1 MQRSSLRRKSK
12 ITTMLF
18 VFEIFILTMYVV
30 FVDYGEELLPV
41 DPPDKN
47 HDHENDPIR
56 LNAFDDV
63 HVMVFVGY
71 GFLMI
76 FLKRYGFSGLGYN
89 FIVGTVA
96 IQWSVVME
104 GFFDLKDSKIQL
116 TGDSVI
122 KAEFAT
128 NAVLITLGVILGKAS
143 PIQLFLITV
152 IEVFLYSINRGVC
165 EHILEAVDPGGAIYI
180 HVFGAVFGLGVAKM
194 IFNPRSVAHEEEIS
208 QYHSDLFSMLGTLF
222 LWVYWPGFNSS
233 LLLGHI
239 KHRAII
245 NTYFALAA
253 SCVTAFACS
262 TVLTRESKF
271 SMVHI
276 QNATLAGGVAVGAIS
291 HMIIHP
297 WGAVLIGLIAGAS
310 CTAGYEYFQ
319 PWLIKQFSMHDTCGV
334 TSLHGIPG
342 ILSAICS
349 VVIAAIADYPQYKN
363 SLYKI
368 YPARAPAMNSTDYLE
383 LRQHSTDISAGQGR
397 SANIQC
403 GIQVAALMITLAIS
417 IAGGLFTGL
426 IARLKFFDPL
436 DEKDFYLDAPYWEVP
451 DDFVEAAPQIL
462 IPQVPGVA
470 LTEQDD
476 EDDDDDEEYGEE
488 EGEYGEEGET
498 IALNKSIDFSHALV

>member
-30 FVDYGEELLPV
+30 FIDYGEELLPV
-41 DPPDKN
+41 DPPDSDHN
-47 HDHENDPIR
+47 HENDPIR
-56 LNAFDDV
+56 LNAFEDV

-96 IQWSVVME
+96 IQWSVVMA
-104 GFFDLKDSKIQL
+104 GFFNLKDSKIHL

-128 NAVLITLGVILGKAS
+128 ATVLITLGVILGKAS

-152 IEVFLYSINRGVC
+152 VEVFLYSINRGVC
-165 EHILEAVDPGGAIYI
+165 EHILEAIDPGGAFYI
-180 HVFGAVFGLGVAKM
+180 HVFGALFGLGVAKM
-194 IFNPRSVAHEEEIS
+194 IFNPRAVAHEEEVS
-208 QYHSDLFSMLGTLF
+208 LYHSDLFAMLGTLF

-276 QNATLAGGVAVGAIS
+276 QNATLSGGVAVGAIA

-310 CTAGYEYFQ
+310 STAGYEYFQ

-342 ILSAICS
+342 VLSGICS
-349 VVIAAIADYPQYKN
+349 IVIAAIAGFPQYKN

-368 YPARAPAMNSTDYLE
+368 YPARAPAMNTTEYAE
-383 LRQHSTDISAGQGR
+383 LTQHFPDINAGQGR

-403 GIQVAALMITLAIS
+403 AIQVAALMITLAIS
-417 IAGGLFTGL
+417 TIGGLFTGF

-436 DEKDFYLDAPYWEVP
+436 DDKDFYLDEPYWEVP
-451 DDFVEAAPQIL
+451 DDFVPVRPQIL

-470 LTEQDD
+470 LN
-476 EDDDDDEEYGEE
+476 EDDDDEYGEQE
-488 EGEYGEEGET
+488 SEYGEDKEEEGFV
-498 IALNKSIDFSHALV
+498 LRKSIDFSHALV